1 MTNEEFSN
9 EFDILINAYSKKPNF
24 GEDSILLEFNE
35 YEKSVFLTKAQE
47 EILLSYY
54 NGLNNQYKS
63 FEETEELRR
72 YFSSLVKTYTTSNK
86 LQTINKIDNNSQ
98 CFTLPNDLW
107 FIIYEQVK
115 LDQDEVNC
123 LENETSVVTPITHDE
138 FYRTYRNPFRTCN
151 KRRVLKLDNEGY
163 SELISKYNITEYL
176 VRYISKPTPIILV
189 DLPNNLSIDNISNHT
204 ECNLHPKLHRIILD
218 KAIQLALQ
226 SKNIQQ

>member
-72 YFSSLVKTYTTSNK
+72 YFSSLVKTYITSNK

-115 LDQDEVNC
+115 LDQNEVNC

-189 DLPNNLSIDNISNHT
+189 DLPDNLSIDNISNYT
-204 ECNLHPKLHRIILD
+204 ECSLHPKLHRIILD

>member
-9 EFDILINAYSKKPNF
+9 EFDV
-24 GEDSILLEFNE
+24 LLNENKLSLDE
-35 YEKSVFLTKAQE
+35 YEKSIFLTKAQE

-72 YFSSLVKTYTTSNK
+72 YFSSLVKTYTTK
-86 LQTINKIDNNSQ
+86 VKIRGIDTISNNSQ
-98 CFTLPNDLW
+98 CFDLPNDLW

-115 LDQDEVNC
+115 LDQNEIKC
-123 LENETSVVTPITHDE
+123 LENEVSIITPITHDE
-138 FYRTYRNPFRTCN
+138 FYRTYKNPFRTCN
-151 KRRVLKLDNEGY
+151 ERRVLKLDTEGY

-176 VRYISKPTPIILV
+176 IRYISKPTPIILV
-189 DLPNNLSIDNISNHT
+189 DLPNNLSIDNISNYT

>member
-9 EFDILINAYSKKPNF
+9 EFDILLNENKLSL
-24 GEDSILLEFNE
+24 DE

-72 YFSSLVKTYTTSNK
+72 YFSSLVKTYTTK
-86 LQTINKIDNNSQ
+86 VKIRGIDTISNNSQ
-98 CFTLPNDLW
+98 CFDLPNDLW

-115 LDQDEVNC
+115 LDQNEIKC
-123 LENETSVVTPITHDE
+123 LENEVSIITPITHDE
-138 FYRTYRNPFRTCN
+138 FYRTYKNPFRTCN
-151 KRRVLKLDNEGY
+151 ERRVLKLDTEGY

-189 DLPNNLSIDNISNHT
+189 DLPDNLSINDISNCT
-204 ECNLHPKLHRIILD
+204 RCNLHPKLHRIILD

>member
-9 EFDILINAYSKKPNF
+9 EFDV
-24 GEDSILLEFNE
+24 LLNENKLSLDE
-35 YEKSVFLTKAQE
+35 YEKSIFLTKAQE

-72 YFSSLVKTYTTSNK
+72 YFSSLVKTYTTK
-86 LQTINKIDNNSQ
+86 VKIRGIDTISNNSQ
-98 CFTLPNDLW
+98 CFDLPNDLW

-115 LDQDEVNC
+115 LDQNEIKC
-123 LENETSVVTPITHDE
+123 LENEVSIITPITHDE
-138 FYRTYRNPFRTCN
+138 FYRAYKNPFRTCN
-151 KRRVLKLDNEGY
+151 ERRVLKLDTEGY

-176 VRYISKPTPIILV
+176 IRYISKPTPIILV
-189 DLPNNLSIDNISNHT
+189 DLPDNLLIDNKSNYT

>member
-9 EFDILINAYSKKPNF
+9 EFDV
-24 GEDSILLEFNE
+24 LLNENKLSLDE
-35 YEKSVFLTKAQE
+35 YEKSIFLTKAQE

-72 YFSSLVKTYTTSNK
+72 YFSSLVKTYTTK
-86 LQTINKIDNNSQ
+86 VKIRGIDTISNNSQ
-98 CFTLPNDLW
+98 CFDLPNDLW

-115 LDQDEVNC
+115 LDQNEIKC
-123 LENETSVVTPITHDE
+123 LENEVSVITPITHDE
-138 FYRTYRNPFRTCN
+138 FYRTYKNPFRTCN
-151 KRRVLKLDNEGY
+151 ERRVLKLDTEGY
-163 SELISKYNITEYL
+163 SELISKYNITEYFI
-176 VRYISKPTPIILV
+176 RYISKPTPIILV
-189 DLPNNLSIDNISNHT
+189 DLPDNLSINNISNCT
-204 ECNLHPKLHRIILD
+204 KCNLHPKLHRIILD

>member
-9 EFDILINAYSKKPNF
+9 EFDV
-24 GEDSILLEFNE
+24 LLNENKLSLDE
-35 YEKSVFLTKAQE
+35 YEKSIFLTKAQE

-72 YFSSLVKTYTTSNK
+72 YFSSLVKTYTT
-86 LQTINKIDNNSQ
+86 KIKIRGIDIVSNNSQ
-98 CFTLPNDLW
+98 CFDLPNDLW

-115 LDQDEVNC
+115 LDQNEIKC
-123 LENETSVVTPITHDE
+123 LENEISIVTPITHDE
-138 FYRTYRNPFRTCN
+138 FYRTYKNPFRTCN
-151 KRRVLKLDNEGY
+151 ERRVLKLDTEGY

-189 DLPNNLSIDNISNHT
+189 DLPDNLSINNISNCT
-204 ECNLHPKLHRIILD
+204 RCSLHPKLHRIILD

>member
-9 EFDILINAYSKKPNF
+9 EFDILINAYFKKPNF

-72 YFSSLVKTYTTSNK
+72 YFSSLVKTYTTNTK
-86 LQTINKIDNNSQ
+86 LQIVDKISNNSQ
-98 CFTLPNDLW
+98 CFDLPDDLW

-115 LDQDEVNC
+115 LDQDEINC
-123 LENETSVVTPITHDE
+123 LDNEVSTVTPITHDE
-138 FYRTYRNPFRTCN
+138 FYRTYKNPFRTCN
-151 KRRVLKLDNEGY
+151 KRRVLKLDTEGY
-163 SELISKYNITEYL
+163 SELVSKYNIIEYL

-189 DLPNNLSIDNISNHT
+189 DLPNNLSIDNISNYT

>member
-72 YFSSLVKTYTTSNK
+72 YFSSLVKTYTTNTK
-86 LQTINKIDNNSQ
+86 LQIVDKISNNSQ
-98 CFTLPNDLW
+98 CFDLPDDLW

-176 VRYISKPTPIILV
+176 IRYISKPTPIILV
-189 DLPNNLSIDNISNHT
+189 DLPDNLSIDNISNYT
-204 ECNLHPKLHRIILD
+204 ECSLHPKLHRIILD